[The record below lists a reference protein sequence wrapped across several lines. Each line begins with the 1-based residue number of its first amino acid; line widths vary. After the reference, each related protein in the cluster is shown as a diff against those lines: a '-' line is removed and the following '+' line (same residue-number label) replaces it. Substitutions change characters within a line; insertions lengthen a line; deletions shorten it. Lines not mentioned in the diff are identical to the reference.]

1 MTLDIT
7 EIVSIAVQCA
17 ECGKHT
23 QKPLAWL
30 ILETDLLCPACG
42 AVIDIQSG
50 YNRTV
55 IEKIRNACAEVGNPP
70 AIKR

>member
-23 QKPLAWL
+23 EKPLARL
-30 ILETDLLCPACG
+30 ILEMDLFCPSCNHR
-42 AVIDIQSG
+42 IDIQSG
-50 YNRTV
+50 YNRTL
-55 IEKIRNACAEVGNPP
+55 IEKIHNACAEVGNPP
-70 AIKR
+70 TIKR